1 MKSRA
6 VPVRIATA
14 HRGRDH
20 RALAV
25 FPHRPDQPRP
35 GQGPDRESA
44 IARAL
49 HRTCIFYADPS
60 VEAEIIRAEVRGA
73 DLVLLLDDV
82 TLHLVA

>member
-1 MKSRA
+1 MKSRP
-6 VPVRIATA
+6 VPVRLATA

-25 FPHRPDQPRP
+25 FPHRPVQPRP

-49 HRTCIFYADPS
+49 HRTCIFYSDPS

>member
-1 MKSRA
+1 MKPRP
-6 VPVRIATA
+6 VPVRLATA
-14 HRGRDH
+14 HRGHDH

-25 FPHRPDQPRP
+25 FPTLPDQPRP
-35 GQGPDRESA
+35 GRGPDRESA

-49 HRTCIFYADPS
+49 HRTCIFYADPA
-60 VEAEIIRAEVRGA
+60 VEAEIIRAEARGA